1 MEITDVLETTANL
14 DTLIY
19 LAIGAGILMAFG
31 IGANDFSNSMGPAV
45 GGKVLGLTA
54 ALVIAIIFESVGAT
68 FHSTNVTETIRTSI
82 IDIGQL
88 GDQSATILYGMVSA
102 LLAAALW
109 LMIASAMGWPVST
122 THSIIGAL
130 VGFGIVGIGFDAV
143 RWGDVSTIAS
153 SWIVSPLLGGAAA
166 YLLMKSILVLIL
178 QSPTP
183 VKSAK
188 RWGPVYVILAGFVV
202 SLALLFKGMTF
213 FTSELMDPQ
222 DALVIALL
230 AGTLMSVM
238 GLFSFLSLDVD
249 EVEHVFYPMILFTVC
264 AMAFAHGAN
273 DVANAVGP
281 MAIALDVLGAA
292 GQGLTEVM
300 TLTQMYLIG
309 TVGII
314 LGMALFGYKV
324 LHTVGTRITSL
335 SPPQVFCASLA
346 TAGTV
351 ATASTLGLPVSTTHI
366 LIGAVLG
373 VGLAES
379 PQRVN
384 WLMLRTILIAW
395 LITIPVV
402 GVLSALIFW
411 LLPAF
416 IATP

>member
-1 MEITDVLETTANL
+1 MTANL

-19 LAIGAGILMAFG
+19 LTIGAGILMAFG
-31 IGANDFSNSMGPAV
+31 IGANDFGNAMGPAV
-45 GGKVLGLTA
+45 GGKVLGLIP
-54 ALVIAIIFESVGAT
+54 ALVLAAIFEFLGAM

-82 IDIGQL
+82 IDIDQL
-88 GDQSATILYGMVSA
+88 GDQSATIFYGMVSA

-109 LMIASAMGWPVST
+109 LMIASAKGWPVST

-130 VGFGIVGIGFDAV
+130 VGFGLVGIGFDAV
-143 RWGDVSTIAS
+143 RWGDVSNIAF
-153 SWIVSPLLGGAAA
+153 SWITSPLLGGAAA

-183 VKSAK
+183 VKAVK

-213 FTSELMDPQ
+213 FTSELMDPE
-222 DALVIALL
+222 DSLVIALV
-230 AGTLMSVM
+230 AGTVLSVL
-238 GLFSFLSLDVD
+238 GLFSFLHLDVD
-249 EVEHVFYPMILFTVC
+249 EVEHAFYPMILFTVC

-281 MAIALDVLGAA
+281 MAIALGVLGAA
-292 GQGLTEVM
+292 GQGLPEVM

-314 LGMALFGYKV
+314 LGMALLGYKV

-335 SPPQVFCASLA
+335 SPCRAFCASLA

-351 ATASTLGLPVSTTHI
+351 VTASTMGLPVSTTHI

-379 PQRVN
+379 HRKVHWPMV
-384 WLMLRTILIAW
+384 RTILIAW

-411 LLPAF
+411 LLPTF

>member
-1 MEITDVLETTANL
+1 MLEITPNL

-45 GGKVLGLTA
+45 GGKVLGLTT
-54 ALVIAIIFESVGAT
+54 ALVIAAICEFFGAM
-68 FHSTNVTETIRTSI
+68 FHSANVTETIRTGI
-82 IDIGQL
+82 IDIDQL
-88 GDQSATILYGMVSA
+88 GDQSATVFYGMVTA

-109 LMIASAMGWPVST
+109 LLIASAKGWPVST

-143 RWGDVSTIAS
+143 RWGDISTIAS
-153 SWIVSPLLGGAAA
+153 SWIISPLLGGAAA
-166 YLLMKSILVLIL
+166 YLLMKSLLVLIL

-183 VKSAK
+183 VKAAK
-188 RWGPVYVILAGFVV
+188 RWGPVYVILAGFTV

-213 FTSELMDPQ
+213 FTSEHMGLGES
-222 DALVIALL
+222 LVIALIV
-230 AGTLMSVM
+230 GTAISVM
-238 GLFSFLSLDVD
+238 GLFSFLNLDVD
-249 EVEHVFYPMILFTVC
+249 EVEHAFYPMILFTVC

-281 MAIALDVLGAA
+281 MAIALSVLGAA
-292 GQGLTEVM
+292 EQGLTEVM
-300 TLTQMYLIG
+300 TQTQMYLIG
-309 TVGII
+309 TVGIV
-314 LGMALFGYKV
+314 LGMVLFGYKV

-335 SPPQVFCASLA
+335 SPCRAFCASLA

-351 ATASTLGLPVSTTHI
+351 VTASTMGLPVSTTHI

-379 PQRVN
+379 HQKIHWPMV
-384 WLMLRTILIAW
+384 RTIFIAW

-402 GVLSALIFW
+402 GILSALIFW
-411 LLPAF
+411 LLSTF
-416 IATP
+416 IATT

>member
-1 MEITDVLETTANL
+1 L
-14 DTLIY
+14 D
-19 LAIGAGILMAFG
+19 
-31 IGANDFSNSMGPAV
+31 
-45 GGKVLGLTA
+45 
-54 ALVIAIIFESVGAT
+54 E
-68 FHSTNVTETIRTSI
+68 
-82 IDIGQL
+82 
-88 GDQSATILYGMVSA
+88 
-102 LLAAALW
+102 
-109 LMIASAMGWPVST
+109 
-122 THSIIGAL
+122 
-130 VGFGIVGIGFDAV
+130 
-143 RWGDVSTIAS
+143 
-153 SWIVSPLLGGAAA
+153 
-166 YLLMKSILVLIL
+166 
-178 QSPTP
+178 
-183 VKSAK
+183 
-188 RWGPVYVILAGFVV
+188 
-202 SLALLFKGMTF
+202 
-213 FTSELMDPQ
+213 
-222 DALVIALL
+222 
-230 AGTLMSVM
+230 
-238 GLFSFLSLDVD
+238 D

-324 LHTVGTRITSL
+324 LHTVGTRITPL
-335 SPPQVFCASLA
+335 SPSQVFCASLA

-351 ATASTLGLPVSTTHI
+351 VAASTMGLPVSTTHI
-366 LIGAVLG
+366 LIGAVFG
-373 VGLAES
+373 VGLAKS

-411 LLPAF
+411 LHPTF

>member
-1 MEITDVLETTANL
+1 MLEIATSL

-19 LAIGAGILMAFG
+19 LALGAGILMALG

-45 GGKVLGLTA
+45 GGKVLGLVA
-54 ALVIAIIFESVGAT
+54 ALVIAAVCEFFGAM
-68 FHSTNVTETIRTSI
+68 FHSANVTETIRTGI
-82 IDIGQL
+82 LDIDQL
-88 GDQSATILYGMVSA
+88 GNHSATVFYGMISA

-109 LMIASAMGWPVST
+109 LWIASARGWPVST

-143 RWGDVSTIAS
+143 RWGEVSTIAS

-183 VKSAK
+183 VESAK
-188 RWGPVYVILAGFVV
+188 RWGPMYVVLAGFVV
-202 SLALLFKGMTF
+202 SLALLFKGITF
-213 FTSELMDPQ
+213 IASDHMDQ
-222 DALVIALL
+222 GENLVIALL
-230 AGTLMSVM
+230 VGTIISII
-238 GLFSFLSLDVD
+238 GLFSFLNLDAD
-249 EVEHVFYPMILFTVC
+249 EVEHAFYPMILFTIC

-281 MAIALDVLGAA
+281 MAIALGVLGAA

-300 TLTQMYLIG
+300 TQTQMYLIG
-309 TVGII
+309 TIGII
-314 LGMALFGYKV
+314 LGMVLFGYKV

-335 SPPQVFCASLA
+335 SPCRAFCASLA

-351 ATASTLGLPVSTTHI
+351 VTASTMGMPVSTTHI

-373 VGLAES
+373 VGLADS
-379 PQRVN
+379 HQKVH
-384 WLMLRTILIAW
+384 WSMVRTILIAW
-395 LITIPVV
+395 AITLPVV
-402 GVLSALIFW
+402 GVLSAIIFW

-416 IATP
+416 ITLPQ